1 MKTIYK
7 YELLNLGVNEIEIPV
22 CSEYLKVDVQRGVIC
37 LWALVDTESRPTK
50 VKLIVVGTGC
60 DINSFSEENND
71 PNIEKS
77 ICIQN
82 YIDTVQLG
90 GGHFVFHI
98 FNYRNY

>member
-37 LWALVDTESRPTK
+37 LWALVDTEKRLTK
-50 VKLIVVGTGC
+50 VKFIVVGTGC